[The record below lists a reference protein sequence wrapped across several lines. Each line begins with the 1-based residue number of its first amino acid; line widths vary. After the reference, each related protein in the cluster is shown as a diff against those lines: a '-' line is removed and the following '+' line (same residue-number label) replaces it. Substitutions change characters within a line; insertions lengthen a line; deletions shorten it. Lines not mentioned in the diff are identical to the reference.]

1 MARLG
6 QIIKKLNIGIN
17 TAAEFL
23 NKKGESIEQ
32 NPHIQLT
39 EDQEN
44 LLLKEFSSDKTL
56 KEKSDKLIQK
66 RLERETSV
74 ILDIDEDKS
83 KTEPSPKKKVI
94 KETKVEKNKTKK
106 QESPVEVSDSSESDT
121 PIVEE
126 TQIEPIEQED
136 SSQDSTVEEKKIK
149 KASEKKTN
157 KSVEKE
163 ETVEETP
170 VKAEETHES
179 APQKVE
185 EQPVATVEGIVE
197 VEKPKAE
204 NMASQDEEGLANQT
218 PKTTPTDILQT
229 ELSDDNREETNDILP
244 SDIVLPV
251 NDEDT
256 VEQNKEPEIFKFSE
270 KKLEAPKVLGTIDLS
285 LVGKDSRPHPKTK
298 AERKKEIKEAI
309 KKKKEDEK
317 RIKTESQKEVTS
329 SQQTKTKTEQPKE
342 DEKGKENFIRTKVP
356 TLQGPKVVD
365 KVNLDSDKH
374 SNKEHDKD
382 KNRAD
387 KNNNNKKDKKK
398 RDRIKIERVDIS
410 EDKNRSGKAFKK
422 ERRSNRPIVDVEDVN
437 QNIKETL
444 AIAREGRKFNKK
456 SADYRKEKRENIR
469 QEIERQAELEMA
481 QSKVLTLSEFVT
493 TNELA
498 SMMQVPVND
507 VIKVYMNLGMFVGIN
522 QRIDAESIKI
532 VADEFG
538 FETNFVSAEA
548 AKTIQD
554 EDIDAPED
562 LVSRPPIITVMGH
575 VDHGKTS
582 LLDYIR
588 KTNVIAGEAGGITQ
602 HIGAYNV
609 KLEDGRQ
616 ITFIDTPG
624 HEAFTA
630 MRARGAK
637 VTDIAIIIVA
647 ADDDVMP
654 QTIEAIN
661 HAASANVPIVFAIN
675 KIDKDGADPEKIK
688 ATLANMNYMV
698 ESWGG
703 KYQSQDISAKK
714 GIGVNELLEK
724 VLLESE
730 LLELRANPK
739 RKAVGSVIDVRK
751 DKGRGNEI
759 TLLVQNGTLRQGD
772 IVLAGYSYGK
782 IRAMFNER
790 SQPIKEAKPSEPVLV
805 LGMKGE
811 LQAGDNFNVMETEQA
826 AREIIAQRDQLK
838 REQKLRTSR
847 HLTLDEIGRRIALG
861 NFQEFNIIVKGDVD
875 GSIEALSDSLIKLST
890 NEIQV
895 NVIHK
900 GIGQITEGD
909 VNLAISSNAII
920 VGFQVRPTTSAKQ
933 LADTE
938 KVDIRI
944 YSIIYQAIEEI
955 KSAMEG
961 MLLPEKSEKVVATL
975 EVRNTFHIS
984 KVGTIAGCMVK
995 EGTIKRNNKI
1005 RVIHDGIVIHTGDIA
1020 SLKHEK
1026 DDVREIKQGYEC
1038 GVNLSDFN
1046 NISVGDIIEAFEEIE
1061 IKKTLD

>member
-6 QIIKKLNIGIN
+6 QIIKKLNIGIS

-23 NKKGESIEQ
+23 NKKGEPIEQ

-39 EDQEN
+39 ENQEN

-74 ILDIDEDKS
+74 TLDIEDKS
-83 KTEPSPKKKVI
+83 KTESATKEKVVG
-94 KETKVEKNKTKK
+94 EPKVEKKRVKK
-106 QESPVEVSDSSESDT
+106 QEEPIAVLDTTESDS
-121 PIVEE
+121 PIIEDR
-126 TQIEPIEQED
+126 QIEPSRQGD
-136 SSQDSTVEEKKIK
+136 SSQASTVEESKTK
-149 KASEKKTN
+149 KASEKKTK

-163 ETVEETP
+163 EFVENTPVEIEETE
-170 VKAEETHES
+170 VS

-185 EQPVATVEGIVE
+185 EQSVIIVE
-197 VEKPKAE
+197 ETIEVEQPKVE
-204 NMASQDEEGLANQT
+204 DIPSQNKEDLANQT
-218 PKTTPTDILQT
+218 LQT
-229 ELSDDNREETNDILP
+229 STIEIQQTEPSDENRADLSDVLH
-244 SDIVLPV
+244 SDTVLPI
-251 NDEDT
+251 NGEDT
-256 VEQNKEPEIFKFSE
+256 VGQNKEPEIFKFSE

-317 RIKTESQKEVTS
+317 RIKSESQKAATAS
-329 SQQTKTKTEQPKE
+329 SQTKSKTEQFKE
-342 DEKGKENFIRTKVP
+342 EDKSKENFIRTQVP

-365 KVNLDSDKH
+365 KVNLVPEKQFG
-374 SNKEHDKD
+374 KEHDKD
-382 KNRAD
+382 KNRGD
-387 KNNNNKKDKKK
+387 KNTNTKKDKKK

-410 EDKNRSGKAFKK
+410 EDKNKTGKAFKK
-422 ERRSNRPIVDVEDVN
+422 ERRPNRHIVDVDDVN
-437 QNIKETL
+437 QSIKETL

-688 ATLANMNYMV
+688 GTLANMNYMV
-698 ESWGG
+698 EAWGG

-730 LLELRANPK
+730 MLELRANPK

-790 SQPIKEAKPSEPVLV
+790 NQPIKEAKPSEPVLV

-890 NEIQV
+890 DEIQV

-961 MLLPEKSEKVVATL
+961 MLVPEKSEKVVATL

-984 KVGTIAGCMVK
+984 KVGTIAGCIVK
-995 EGTIKRNNKI
+995 EGTIKRNSKI

-1038 GVNLSDFN
+1038 GVNVSNFN
-1046 NISVGDIIEAFEEIE
+1046 NIVVGDIIEAFEEIE

>member
-6 QIIKKLNIGIN
+6 QIIKTLNIGIG
-17 TAAEFL
+17 TAVDFL
-23 NKKGESIEQ
+23 NKKGENISPI
-32 NPHIQLT
+32 PHQQLT
-39 EDQEN
+39 ETQEN

-56 KEKSDKLIQK
+56 KEKSDQLIQK
-66 RLERETSV
+66 RQERENLVSVEVESIEKTSV
-74 ILDIDEDKS
+74 TQNKTTVEEVDKIE
-83 KTEPSPKKKVI
+83 KQ
-94 KETKVEKNKTKK
+94 KVEKKKTVTKSEEEEDLTRKDKNVIKHAQTDENINTEQRKK
-106 QESPVEVSDSSESDT
+106 SKKKTEKDELPADEDNIGSKDKDNIEIKESVVKGTHESEQELQSEKYSDVLVQQTDSSMIDKSLSDREISVVDADIDYQ
-121 PIVEE
+121 PQGEEHE
-126 TQIEPIEQED
+126 TQIFKYSEQ
-136 SSQDSTVEEKKIK
+136 
-149 KASEKKTN
+149 
-157 KSVEKE
+157 
-163 ETVEETP
+163 
-170 VKAEETHES
+170 
-179 APQKVE
+179 
-185 EQPVATVEGIVE
+185 
-197 VEKPKAE
+197 
-204 NMASQDEEGLANQT
+204 
-218 PKTTPTDILQT
+218 
-229 ELSDDNREETNDILP
+229 
-244 SDIVLPV
+244 
-251 NDEDT
+251 
-256 VEQNKEPEIFKFSE
+256 
-270 KKLEAPKVLGTIDLS
+270 KLEAPKVLGTINLDKI
-285 LVGKDSRPHPKTK
+285 GKDSRPQPKTRE
-298 AERKKEIKEAI
+298 ERKKEYKEMVLR
-309 KKKKEDEK
+309 KREEGK
-317 RIKTESQKEVTS
+317 RIKAERQKAAEKSTVKAEPQKNEQMRITERR
-329 SQQTKTKTEQPKE
+329 KE
-342 DEKGKENFIRTKVP
+342 DFIKTNVP
-356 TLQGPKVVD
+356 ILQGPKIVD
-365 KVNLDSDKH
+365 KVNIEPEKPIGKSYADRDKTRADSKGDKK
-374 SNKEHDKD
+374 SKEH
-382 KNRAD
+382 R
-387 KNNNNKKDKKK
+387 K
-398 RDRIKIERVDIS
+398 RDRIKIERIDIT
-410 EDKNRSGKAFKK
+410 EDRGSSKSVKSFKK
-422 ERRSNRPIVDVEDVN
+422 DRRNNRNPIDIEDVN
-437 QNIKETL
+437 QNIRETL

-456 SADYRKEKRENIR
+456 AVDYRKEKRENIR
-469 QEIERQAELEMA
+469 QEIERQVKLEMA
-481 QSKVLTLSEFVT
+481 QSKILTLTEFVT
-493 TNELA
+493 VNELA

-522 QRIDAESIKI
+522 QRVDAESIKI

-548 AKTIQD
+548 AKNIEED
-554 EDIDAPED
+554 EADDPQD

-588 KTNVIAGEAGGITQ
+588 QTNVIAGEAGGITQ

-714 GIGVNELLEK
+714 GIGIKELLEK

-730 LLELRANPK
+730 ILDLKANPK
-739 RKAVGSVIDVRK
+739 RKAIGSVIDVRK

-772 IVLAGYSYGK
+772 IVLAGYAYGK

-790 SQPIKEAKPSEPVLV
+790 NQPIKEAKPSEPVLV
-805 LGMKGE
+805 LGIKGE

-838 REQKLRTSR
+838 REQKLRTSH
-847 HLTLDEIGRRIALG
+847 HLTLDEIGRRIAQG

-890 NEIQV
+890 SEIQV

-920 VGFQVRPTTSAKQ
+920 VGFQVRPTSSARQ
-933 LADTE
+933 LADNE
-938 KVDIRI
+938 NVDIRI
-944 YSIIYQAIEEI
+944 YSIIYQAIDEI
-955 KSAMEG
+955 KAAMEG
-961 MLLPEKSEKVVATL
+961 MLIPEKSEKVVATL

-984 KVGTIAGCMVK
+984 KVGTIAGCFVK
-995 EGTIKRNNKI
+995 DGTIKRNNKV
-1005 RVIHDGIVIHTGDIA
+1005 RVIHDGIVVHTGEIA

-1038 GVNLSDFN
+1038 GINIANFN
-1046 NISVGDIIEAFEEIE
+1046 TIDVGDIIEAFEEIE
-1061 IKKTLD
+1061 IKKTLE

>member
-6 QIIKKLNIGIN
+6 QIIKTLNIGIG
-17 TAAEFL
+17 TAVDFL
-23 NKKGESIEQ
+23 NKKGENISPI
-32 NPHIQLT
+32 PHQQLT
-39 EDQEN
+39 ETQEN

-66 RLERETSV
+66 RQERENLVTVEVESIEKTSV
-74 ILDIDEDKS
+74 TQNKTTVEEVDKIE
-83 KTEPSPKKKVI
+83 KQ
-94 KETKVEKNKTKK
+94 KVEKKKTVTKSEEEEDLTRKDKNVIKHAQTDENINTEQRKK
-106 QESPVEVSDSSESDT
+106 SKKKTEKDELPADEDNIGSKDKDNIEIKESVVKGTNESEQELQSEKHSDVLVQQTDSSMIDKSLSDREISVVDADIDYQ
-121 PIVEE
+121 PQGEEHE
-126 TQIEPIEQED
+126 TQIFKYSEQ
-136 SSQDSTVEEKKIK
+136 
-149 KASEKKTN
+149 
-157 KSVEKE
+157 
-163 ETVEETP
+163 
-170 VKAEETHES
+170 
-179 APQKVE
+179 
-185 EQPVATVEGIVE
+185 
-197 VEKPKAE
+197 
-204 NMASQDEEGLANQT
+204 
-218 PKTTPTDILQT
+218 
-229 ELSDDNREETNDILP
+229 
-244 SDIVLPV
+244 
-251 NDEDT
+251 
-256 VEQNKEPEIFKFSE
+256 
-270 KKLEAPKVLGTIDLS
+270 KLEAPKVLGTINLDKI
-285 LVGKDSRPHPKTK
+285 GKDSRPQPKTRE
-298 AERKKEIKEAI
+298 ERKKEYKEMVLR
-309 KKKKEDEK
+309 KREEGK
-317 RIKTESQKEVTS
+317 RIKAERQKAAEKSTVKAEPQKNEQMRVTERR
-329 SQQTKTKTEQPKE
+329 KE
-342 DEKGKENFIRTKVP
+342 DFIKTNVP
-356 TLQGPKVVD
+356 ILQGPKIVD
-365 KVNLDSDKH
+365 KVNIEPEKPIGKSYADRDKTRGDSKGDKK
-374 SNKEHDKD
+374 SKEH
-382 KNRAD
+382 R
-387 KNNNNKKDKKK
+387 K
-398 RDRIKIERVDIS
+398 RDRIKIERIDIT
-410 EDKNRSGKAFKK
+410 EDRGSSKSVKSFKK
-422 ERRSNRPIVDVEDVN
+422 DRRNNRNPIDIEDVN
-437 QNIKETL
+437 QNIRETL

-456 SADYRKEKRENIR
+456 AVDYRKEKRENIR
-469 QEIERQAELEMA
+469 QEIERQVKLEMA
-481 QSKVLTLSEFVT
+481 QSKILTLTEFVT
-493 TNELA
+493 VNELA

-522 QRIDAESIKI
+522 QRVDAESIKI

-548 AKTIQD
+548 AKNIEED
-554 EDIDAPED
+554 EADDPQD

-588 KTNVIAGEAGGITQ
+588 QTNVIAGEAGGITQ

-661 HAASANVPIVFAIN
+661 HASSANVPIVFAIN

-714 GIGVNELLEK
+714 GIGIKELLEK

-730 LLELRANPK
+730 ILDLKANPK
-739 RKAVGSVIDVRK
+739 RKAIGSVIDVRK

-772 IVLAGYSYGK
+772 IVLAGYAYGK

-790 SQPIKEAKPSEPVLV
+790 NQPIKEAKPSEPVLV
-805 LGMKGE
+805 LGIKGE

-838 REQKLRTSR
+838 REQKLRTSH
-847 HLTLDEIGRRIALG
+847 HLTLDEIGRRIAQG

-890 NEIQV
+890 SEIQV

-920 VGFQVRPTTSAKQ
+920 VGFQVRPTSSARQ
-933 LADTE
+933 LADNE
-938 KVDIRI
+938 NVDIRI
-944 YSIIYQAIEEI
+944 YSIIYQAIDEI
-955 KSAMEG
+955 KAAMEG
-961 MLLPEKSEKVVATL
+961 MLIPEKSEKVVATL

-984 KVGTIAGCMVK
+984 KVGTIAGCFVK
-995 EGTIKRNNKI
+995 DGTIKRNNKV
-1005 RVIHDGIVIHTGDIA
+1005 RVIHDGIVVHTGEIA

-1038 GVNLSDFN
+1038 GINIANFN
-1046 NISVGDIIEAFEEIE
+1046 TIDVGDIIEAFEEIE
-1061 IKKTLD
+1061 IKKTLE

>member
-6 QIIKKLNIGIN
+6 QIIKTLNIGIG
-17 TAAEFL
+17 TAVDFL
-23 NKKGESIEQ
+23 NKKGENISPI
-32 NPHIQLT
+32 PHQQLT
-39 EDQEN
+39 ETQEN

-66 RLERETSV
+66 RQERENLVTVEVESIEKTSV
-74 ILDIDEDKS
+74 TQNKTTVEEVDKIE
-83 KTEPSPKKKVI
+83 KQ
-94 KETKVEKNKTKK
+94 KVEKKKTVTKSEEEEDLTRKDKNVIKHAQTDENINTEQRKK
-106 QESPVEVSDSSESDT
+106 SKKKTEKDELPADEDNIGSKDKDNIEIKESVKEPVVKGTHESEQELQSEKYSDVLVQQTDSSMIDKSLSDREISVVDADIDYQ
-121 PIVEE
+121 PQGEEHE
-126 TQIEPIEQED
+126 TQIFKYSEQ
-136 SSQDSTVEEKKIK
+136 
-149 KASEKKTN
+149 
-157 KSVEKE
+157 
-163 ETVEETP
+163 
-170 VKAEETHES
+170 
-179 APQKVE
+179 
-185 EQPVATVEGIVE
+185 
-197 VEKPKAE
+197 
-204 NMASQDEEGLANQT
+204 
-218 PKTTPTDILQT
+218 
-229 ELSDDNREETNDILP
+229 
-244 SDIVLPV
+244 
-251 NDEDT
+251 
-256 VEQNKEPEIFKFSE
+256 
-270 KKLEAPKVLGTIDLS
+270 KLEAPKVLGTINLDKI
-285 LVGKDSRPHPKTK
+285 GKDSRPQPKTRE
-298 AERKKEIKEAI
+298 ERKKEYKEMVLR
-309 KKKKEDEK
+309 KREEEK
-317 RIKTESQKEVTS
+317 RIKAERQKATEKSTVKAEPQKNEQMRVT
-329 SQQTKTKTEQPKE
+329 ERRKE
-342 DEKGKENFIRTKVP
+342 DFIKTNVP
-356 TLQGPKVVD
+356 ILQGPKIVD
-365 KVNLDSDKH
+365 KVNIEPEKPIGKSYADRDKTRADSKGDKK
-374 SNKEHDKD
+374 SKEH
-382 KNRAD
+382 R
-387 KNNNNKKDKKK
+387 K
-398 RDRIKIERVDIS
+398 RDRIKIERIDIT
-410 EDKNRSGKAFKK
+410 EDRGSSKSVKSFKK
-422 ERRSNRPIVDVEDVN
+422 DRRNNRNPIDIEDVN
-437 QNIKETL
+437 QNIRETL

-456 SADYRKEKRENIR
+456 AVDYRKEKRENIR
-469 QEIERQAELEMA
+469 QEIERQVKLEMA
-481 QSKVLTLSEFVT
+481 QSKILTLTEFVT
-493 TNELA
+493 VNELA

-522 QRIDAESIKI
+522 QRVDAESIKI

-548 AKTIQD
+548 AKNIEED
-554 EDIDAPED
+554 EADDPQD

-588 KTNVIAGEAGGITQ
+588 QTNVIAGEAGGITQ

-661 HAASANVPIVFAIN
+661 HASSANVPIVFAIN

-714 GIGVNELLEK
+714 GIGIKELLEK

-730 LLELRANPK
+730 ILDLKANPK
-739 RKAVGSVIDVRK
+739 RKAIGSVIDVRK

-772 IVLAGYSYGK
+772 IVLAGYAYGK

-790 SQPIKEAKPSEPVLV
+790 NQPIKEAKPSEPVLV
-805 LGMKGE
+805 LGIKGE

-838 REQKLRTSR
+838 REQKLRTSH
-847 HLTLDEIGRRIALG
+847 HLTLDEIGRRIAQG

-890 NEIQV
+890 SEIQV

-920 VGFQVRPTTSAKQ
+920 VGFQVRPTSSARQ
-933 LADTE
+933 LADNE
-938 KVDIRI
+938 NVDIRI
-944 YSIIYQAIEEI
+944 TIIFAQ
-955 KSAMEG
+955 
-961 MLLPEKSEKVVATL
+961 
-975 EVRNTFHIS
+975 
-984 KVGTIAGCMVK
+984 
-995 EGTIKRNNKI
+995 
-1005 RVIHDGIVIHTGDIA
+1005 
-1020 SLKHEK
+1020 SLNITHLT
-1026 DDVREIKQGYEC
+1026 Q
-1038 GVNLSDFN
+1038 SD
-1046 NISVGDIIEAFEEIE
+1046 
-1061 IKKTLD
+1061 

>member
-6 QIIKKLNIGIN
+6 QIIKTLNIGIG
-17 TAAEFL
+17 TAVDFL
-23 NKKGESIEQ
+23 NKKGENISPI
-32 NPHIQLT
+32 PHQQLT
-39 EDQEN
+39 ETQEN

-66 RLERETSV
+66 RQERENLVTVEVESIEKTSV
-74 ILDIDEDKS
+74 TQNKTTVEEVDKIE
-83 KTEPSPKKKVI
+83 KQ
-94 KETKVEKNKTKK
+94 KVEKKKTVTKSEEEEDLTRKDKNVIKHAQTDENINTEQRKK
-106 QESPVEVSDSSESDT
+106 SKKKTEKDELPADEDNIGSKDKDNIEIKESVVKGTNESEQELQSEKHSDVLVQQTDSSMIDKSLSDREISVVDADIDYQ
-121 PIVEE
+121 PQGEEHE
-126 TQIEPIEQED
+126 TQIFKYSEQ
-136 SSQDSTVEEKKIK
+136 
-149 KASEKKTN
+149 
-157 KSVEKE
+157 
-163 ETVEETP
+163 
-170 VKAEETHES
+170 
-179 APQKVE
+179 
-185 EQPVATVEGIVE
+185 
-197 VEKPKAE
+197 
-204 NMASQDEEGLANQT
+204 
-218 PKTTPTDILQT
+218 
-229 ELSDDNREETNDILP
+229 
-244 SDIVLPV
+244 
-251 NDEDT
+251 
-256 VEQNKEPEIFKFSE
+256 
-270 KKLEAPKVLGTIDLS
+270 KLEAPKVLGTINLDKI
-285 LVGKDSRPHPKTK
+285 GKDSRPQPKTRE
-298 AERKKEIKEAI
+298 ERKKEYKEMVLR
-309 KKKKEDEK
+309 KREEGK
-317 RIKTESQKEVTS
+317 RIKAERQKAAEKSTVKAEPQKNEQMRITERR
-329 SQQTKTKTEQPKE
+329 KE
-342 DEKGKENFIRTKVP
+342 DFIKTNVP
-356 TLQGPKVVD
+356 ILQGPKIVD
-365 KVNLDSDKH
+365 KVNIEPEKPIGKSYADRDKTRADSKGDKK
-374 SNKEHDKD
+374 SKEH
-382 KNRAD
+382 R
-387 KNNNNKKDKKK
+387 K
-398 RDRIKIERVDIS
+398 RDRIKIERIDIT
-410 EDKNRSGKAFKK
+410 EDRGSSKSVKSFKK
-422 ERRSNRPIVDVEDVN
+422 DRRNNRNPIDIEDVN
-437 QNIKETL
+437 QNIRETL

-456 SADYRKEKRENIR
+456 AVDYRKEKRENIR
-469 QEIERQAELEMA
+469 QEIERQVKLEMA
-481 QSKVLTLSEFVT
+481 QSKILTLTEFVT
-493 TNELA
+493 VNELA

-522 QRIDAESIKI
+522 QRVDAESIKI

-548 AKTIQD
+548 AKNIEED
-554 EDIDAPED
+554 EADDPQD

-588 KTNVIAGEAGGITQ
+588 QTNVIAGEAGGITQ

-714 GIGVNELLEK
+714 GIGIKELLEK

-730 LLELRANPK
+730 ILDLKANPK
-739 RKAVGSVIDVRK
+739 RKAIGSVIDVRK

-772 IVLAGYSYGK
+772 IVLAGYAYGK

-790 SQPIKEAKPSEPVLV
+790 NQPIKEAKPSEPVLV
-805 LGMKGE
+805 LGIKGE

-838 REQKLRTSR
+838 REQKLRTSH
-847 HLTLDEIGRRIALG
+847 HLTLDEIGRRIAQG

-890 NEIQV
+890 SEIQV

-920 VGFQVRPTTSAKQ
+920 VGFQVRPTSSARQ
-933 LADTE
+933 LADNE
-938 KVDIRI
+938 NVDIRI
-944 YSIIYQAIEEI
+944 YSIIYQAIDEI
-955 KSAMEG
+955 KAAMEG
-961 MLLPEKSEKVVATL
+961 MLIPEKSEKVVATL

-984 KVGTIAGCMVK
+984 KVGTIAGCFVK
-995 EGTIKRNNKI
+995 DGTIKRNNKV
-1005 RVIHDGIVIHTGDIA
+1005 RVIHDGIVVHTGEIA

-1038 GVNLSDFN
+1038 GINIANFN
-1046 NISVGDIIEAFEEIE
+1046 TIDVGDIIEAFEEIE
-1061 IKKTLD
+1061 IKKTLE

>member
-6 QIIKKLNIGIN
+6 QIIKTLNIGIG
-17 TAAEFL
+17 TAVDFL
-23 NKKGESIEQ
+23 NKKGENISPI
-32 NPHIQLT
+32 PHQQLT
-39 EDQEN
+39 ETQEN

-66 RLERETSV
+66 RQERENLVTVEVESIEKTSV
-74 ILDIDEDKS
+74 TQNKTTVEEVDKIE
-83 KTEPSPKKKVI
+83 KQ
-94 KETKVEKNKTKK
+94 KVEKKKIVTKSEEEEDLTRKDKNVIKHAQTDENINTEQRKKSKKKTEKDELPADEDNIGSK
-106 QESPVEVSDSSESDT
+106 DKDNIEIKESVKEPVVKGTNESEQELQSEKYSDVLVQQTDSLMIDKSLSDREISVVDADIDYQ
-121 PIVEE
+121 PQGEEHE
-126 TQIEPIEQED
+126 TQIFKYSEQ
-136 SSQDSTVEEKKIK
+136 
-149 KASEKKTN
+149 
-157 KSVEKE
+157 
-163 ETVEETP
+163 
-170 VKAEETHES
+170 
-179 APQKVE
+179 
-185 EQPVATVEGIVE
+185 
-197 VEKPKAE
+197 
-204 NMASQDEEGLANQT
+204 
-218 PKTTPTDILQT
+218 
-229 ELSDDNREETNDILP
+229 
-244 SDIVLPV
+244 
-251 NDEDT
+251 
-256 VEQNKEPEIFKFSE
+256 
-270 KKLEAPKVLGTIDLS
+270 KLEAPKVLGTINLDKI
-285 LVGKDSRPHPKTK
+285 GKDSRPQPKTRE
-298 AERKKEIKEAI
+298 ERKKEYKEMVLR
-309 KKKKEDEK
+309 KREEEK
-317 RIKTESQKEVTS
+317 RIKAERQKAAEKSTVKAEPQKNEQMRVTERR
-329 SQQTKTKTEQPKE
+329 KE
-342 DEKGKENFIRTKVP
+342 DFIKTNVP
-356 TLQGPKVVD
+356 ILQGPKIVD
-365 KVNLDSDKH
+365 KVNIEPEKPIGKSYADRDKTRADSKGDKK
-374 SNKEHDKD
+374 SKEH
-382 KNRAD
+382 R
-387 KNNNNKKDKKK
+387 K
-398 RDRIKIERVDIS
+398 RDRIKIERIDIT
-410 EDKNRSGKAFKK
+410 EDRGSSKSVKSFKK
-422 ERRSNRPIVDVEDVN
+422 DRRNNRNPIDIEDVN
-437 QNIKETL
+437 QNIRETL

-456 SADYRKEKRENIR
+456 AVDYRKEKRENIR
-469 QEIERQAELEMA
+469 QEIERQVKLEMA
-481 QSKVLTLSEFVT
+481 QSKILTLTEFVT
-493 TNELA
+493 VNELA

-522 QRIDAESIKI
+522 QRVDAESIKI

-548 AKTIQD
+548 AKNIEED
-554 EDIDAPED
+554 EADDPQD

-588 KTNVIAGEAGGITQ
+588 QTNVIAGEAGGITQ

-714 GIGVNELLEK
+714 GIGIKELLEK

-730 LLELRANPK
+730 ILDLKANPK
-739 RKAVGSVIDVRK
+739 RKAIGSVIDVRK

-772 IVLAGYSYGK
+772 IVLAGYAYGK

-790 SQPIKEAKPSEPVLV
+790 NQPIKEAKPSEPVLV
-805 LGMKGE
+805 LGIKGE

-838 REQKLRTSR
+838 REQKLRTSH
-847 HLTLDEIGRRIALG
+847 HLTLDEIGRRIAQG

-890 NEIQV
+890 SEIQV

-920 VGFQVRPTTSAKQ
+920 VGFQVRPTSSARQ
-933 LADTE
+933 LADNE
-938 KVDIRI
+938 NVDIRI
-944 YSIIYQAIEEI
+944 YSIIYQAIDEI
-955 KSAMEG
+955 KAAMEG
-961 MLLPEKSEKVVATL
+961 MLIPEKSEKVVATL

-984 KVGTIAGCMVK
+984 KVGTIAGCFVK
-995 EGTIKRNNKI
+995 DGTIKRNNKV
-1005 RVIHDGIVIHTGDIA
+1005 RVIHDGIVVHTGEIA

-1038 GVNLSDFN
+1038 GINIANFN
-1046 NISVGDIIEAFEEIE
+1046 TIDVGDIIEAFEEIE
-1061 IKKTLD
+1061 IKKTLE

>member
-6 QIIKKLNIGIN
+6 QIIKTLNIGIG
-17 TAAEFL
+17 TAVDFL
-23 NKKGESIEQ
+23 NKKGENISPI
-32 NPHIQLT
+32 PHQQLT
-39 EDQEN
+39 ETQEN

-66 RLERETSV
+66 RQERENLVTVEVESIEKTSV
-74 ILDIDEDKS
+74 TQNKTTVEEVDKIE
-83 KTEPSPKKKVI
+83 KQ
-94 KETKVEKNKTKK
+94 KVEKKKTVTKSEEEEDLTRKDKNVIKYAPTDENINTEQRKK
-106 QESPVEVSDSSESDT
+106 SKKKTEKDELPADEDNIGSKDKDNIEIKESVVKGTNESEQELQSEKYSDVLVQQTDSSMIDKSLSDREISVVDADIDYQ
-121 PIVEE
+121 PQGEEHE
-126 TQIEPIEQED
+126 TQIFKYSEQ
-136 SSQDSTVEEKKIK
+136 
-149 KASEKKTN
+149 
-157 KSVEKE
+157 
-163 ETVEETP
+163 
-170 VKAEETHES
+170 
-179 APQKVE
+179 
-185 EQPVATVEGIVE
+185 
-197 VEKPKAE
+197 
-204 NMASQDEEGLANQT
+204 
-218 PKTTPTDILQT
+218 
-229 ELSDDNREETNDILP
+229 
-244 SDIVLPV
+244 
-251 NDEDT
+251 
-256 VEQNKEPEIFKFSE
+256 
-270 KKLEAPKVLGTIDLS
+270 KLEAPKVLGTINLDKI
-285 LVGKDSRPHPKTK
+285 GKDSRPQPKTRE
-298 AERKKEIKEAI
+298 ERKKEYKEMVLR
-309 KKKKEDEK
+309 KREEEK
-317 RIKTESQKEVTS
+317 RIKAERQKAAEKSTVKAEPQKNEQMRVTERR
-329 SQQTKTKTEQPKE
+329 KE
-342 DEKGKENFIRTKVP
+342 DFIKTNVP
-356 TLQGPKVVD
+356 ILQGPKIVD
-365 KVNLDSDKH
+365 KVNIEPEKPIGKSYADRDKTRADSKGDKK
-374 SNKEHDKD
+374 SKEH
-382 KNRAD
+382 R
-387 KNNNNKKDKKK
+387 K
-398 RDRIKIERVDIS
+398 RDRIKIERIDIT
-410 EDKNRSGKAFKK
+410 EDRGSSKSVKSFKK
-422 ERRSNRPIVDVEDVN
+422 DRRNNRNPIDIEDVN
-437 QNIKETL
+437 QNIRETL

-456 SADYRKEKRENIR
+456 AVDYRKEKRENIR
-469 QEIERQAELEMA
+469 QEIERQVKLEMA
-481 QSKVLTLSEFVT
+481 QSKILTLTEFVT
-493 TNELA
+493 VNELA

-522 QRIDAESIKI
+522 QRVDAESIKI

-548 AKTIQD
+548 AKNIEED
-554 EDIDAPED
+554 EADDPQD

-588 KTNVIAGEAGGITQ
+588 QTNVIAGEAGGITQ

-714 GIGVNELLEK
+714 GIGIKELLEK

-730 LLELRANPK
+730 ILDLKANPK
-739 RKAVGSVIDVRK
+739 RKAIGSVIDVRK

-772 IVLAGYSYGK
+772 IVLAGYAYGK

-790 SQPIKEAKPSEPVLV
+790 NQPIKEAKPSEPVLV
-805 LGMKGE
+805 LGIKGE

-838 REQKLRTSR
+838 REQKLRTSH
-847 HLTLDEIGRRIALG
+847 HLTLDEIGRRIAQG

-890 NEIQV
+890 SEIQV

-920 VGFQVRPTTSAKQ
+920 VGFQVRPTSSARQ
-933 LADTE
+933 LADNE
-938 KVDIRI
+938 NVDIRI
-944 YSIIYQAIEEI
+944 YSIIYQAIDEI
-955 KSAMEG
+955 KAAMEG
-961 MLLPEKSEKVVATL
+961 MLIPEKSEKVVATL

-984 KVGTIAGCMVK
+984 KVGTIAGCFVK
-995 EGTIKRNNKI
+995 DGTIKRNNKV
-1005 RVIHDGIVIHTGDIA
+1005 RVIHDGIVVHTGEIA

-1038 GVNLSDFN
+1038 GINIANFN
-1046 NISVGDIIEAFEEIE
+1046 TIDVGDIIEAFEEIE
-1061 IKKTLD
+1061 IKKTLE

>member
-6 QIIKKLNIGIN
+6 QIIQKLNIGIS
-17 TAAEFL
+17 TATEFL
-23 NKKGESIEQ
+23 NKKGEAVEQ
-32 NPHIQLT
+32 NPHVQLT
-39 EDQEN
+39 ENQEN
-44 LLLKEFSSDKTL
+44 LLFKEFSSDKTL

-66 RLERETSV
+66 RLERETLATLSV
-74 ILDIDEDKS
+74 EEEPTAQETKEPVEKEAKTEKKKS
-83 KTEPSPKKKVI
+83 KKAEEADELPTATDTVVSSKDLTPEEHTEQSQTVEEEKPVKKTAK
-94 KETKVEKNKTKK
+94 KSTKAQKTQEDTEADDKTKK
-106 QESPVEVSDSSESDT
+106 VETDNTVSEKEDSVSEADNTDTPRKSSKKKTKSSEATVSAAEAHTVISDK
-121 PIVEE
+121 P
-126 TQIEPIEQED
+126 QQEVD
-136 SSQDSTVEEKKIK
+136 MKQVADKQDM
-149 KASEKKTN
+149 
-157 KSVEKE
+157 SVENI
-163 ETVEETP
+163 V
-170 VKAEETHES
+170 V
-179 APQKVE
+179 QE
-185 EQPVATVEGIVE
+185 EQQYV
-197 VEKPKAE
+197 
-204 NMASQDEEGLANQT
+204 D
-218 PKTTPTDILQT
+218 
-229 ELSDDNREETNDILP
+229 
-244 SDIVLPV
+244 
-251 NDEDT
+251 
-256 VEQNKEPEIFKFSE
+256 VEQEPEIFKFTE
-270 KKLEAPKVLGTIDLS
+270 QKLEVPKVLGTIDLS
-285 LVGKDSRPHPKTK
+285 LVGKDSRPLPKTK
-298 AERKKEIKEAI
+298 AERKKEFKELM
-309 KKKKEDEK
+309 KRKKEEEQ
-317 RIKTESQKEVTS
+317 RIKTDRMKSAATTQESASKIEN
-329 SQQTKTKTEQPKE
+329 TEESEKRKE
-342 DEKGKENFIRTKVP
+342 DFIRTKVP
-356 TLQGPKVVD
+356 TLQGPKIID
-365 KVNLDSDKH
+365 KVNLEPERPVGKEHSDRDRDKGKSDK
-374 SNKEHDKD
+374 
-382 KNRAD
+382 
-387 KNNNNKKDKKK
+387 NKKDRKK
-398 RDRIKIERVDIS
+398 RDRIKIERIDIAD
-410 EDKNRSGKAFKK
+410 DKGKPSKPFKK
-422 ERRSNRPIVDVEDVN
+422 EKRSRPIIDAEDVN
-437 QNIKETL
+437 QSIKETL

-456 SADYRKEKRENIR
+456 AVDHRKEKRENIR
-469 QEIERQAELEMA
+469 QEIERQVELEMA

-498 SMMQVPVND
+498 SMMKVPVND
-507 VIKVYMNLGMFVGIN
+507 VIKVYLNLGMFVGIN

-538 FETNFVSAEA
+538 FETKFVSAEA
-548 AKTIQD
+548 AKTIDD
-554 EDIDAPED
+554 EDIVDNPDD

-588 KTNVIAGEAGGITQ
+588 KTTVIAGEAGGITQ

-609 KLEDGRQ
+609 KLENGRQ

-630 MRARGAK
+630 MRARGTK
-637 VTDIAIIIVA
+637 ITDIAIIVVA

-661 HAASANVPIVFAIN
+661 HASSANVPIVFAIN

-698 ESWGG
+698 EDWGG

-714 GIGVNELLEK
+714 GIGINELLDK
-724 VLLESE
+724 VLLESDI
-730 LLELRANPK
+730 LELRANPK
-739 RKAVGSVIDVRK
+739 RKAVGSVVDVRK

-790 SQPIKEAKPSEPVLV
+790 NQPIKEAKPSEPVLV
-805 LGMKGE
+805 LGIKGE

-838 REQKLRTSR
+838 REQKLRTSH

-890 NEIQV
+890 EEIQV

-920 VGFQVRPTTSAKQ
+920 VGFQVRPTSSAKQ
-933 LADTE
+933 LADNE
-938 KVDIRI
+938 NVDIRI
-944 YSIIYQAIEEI
+944 YSIIYQAIDEI

-961 MLLPEKSEKVVATL
+961 MLIPEKSEKVVATL

-984 KVGTIAGCMVK
+984 KVGTIAGCIVK

-1005 RVIHDGIVIHTGDIA
+1005 RVIHDGIVVHTGEIA

-1038 GVNLSDFN
+1038 GVNIANFN
-1046 NISVGDIIEAFEEIE
+1046 TIVVGDIIEAFEEIE

>member
-6 QIIKKLNIGIN
+6 QIIKTLNIGIG
-17 TAAEFL
+17 TAVDFL
-23 NKKGESIEQ
+23 NKKGENISPI
-32 NPHIQLT
+32 PHQQLT
-39 EDQEN
+39 ETQEN

-66 RLERETSV
+66 RQERENLVTVEVESIEKTSV
-74 ILDIDEDKS
+74 TQNKTTVEEVDKIE
-83 KTEPSPKKKVI
+83 KQ
-94 KETKVEKNKTKK
+94 KVEKKKTVTKSEEEEDLTRKDKNVIKHAQTDENINTEQRKK
-106 QESPVEVSDSSESDT
+106 SKKKTEKDELPADEDNIGSKDKDNIEIKESVKEPVVKGTNESEQELQSEKYSDVLVQQTDSLMIDKSLSDREISVVDADIDYQ
-121 PIVEE
+121 PQGEEHE
-126 TQIEPIEQED
+126 TQIFKYSEQ
-136 SSQDSTVEEKKIK
+136 
-149 KASEKKTN
+149 
-157 KSVEKE
+157 
-163 ETVEETP
+163 
-170 VKAEETHES
+170 
-179 APQKVE
+179 
-185 EQPVATVEGIVE
+185 
-197 VEKPKAE
+197 
-204 NMASQDEEGLANQT
+204 
-218 PKTTPTDILQT
+218 
-229 ELSDDNREETNDILP
+229 
-244 SDIVLPV
+244 
-251 NDEDT
+251 
-256 VEQNKEPEIFKFSE
+256 
-270 KKLEAPKVLGTIDLS
+270 KLEAPKVLGTINLDKI
-285 LVGKDSRPHPKTK
+285 GKDSRPQPKTRE
-298 AERKKEIKEAI
+298 ERKKEYKEMVLR
-309 KKKKEDEK
+309 KREEEK
-317 RIKTESQKEVTS
+317 RIKAERQKATEKSTVKAEPQKNEQMRVT
-329 SQQTKTKTEQPKE
+329 ERRKE
-342 DEKGKENFIRTKVP
+342 DFIKTNVP
-356 TLQGPKVVD
+356 ILQGPKIVD
-365 KVNLDSDKH
+365 KVNIEPEKPIGKSYADRDKTRADSKGDKK
-374 SNKEHDKD
+374 SKEH
-382 KNRAD
+382 R
-387 KNNNNKKDKKK
+387 K
-398 RDRIKIERVDIS
+398 RDRIKIERIDIT
-410 EDKNRSGKAFKK
+410 EDRGSSKSVKSFKK
-422 ERRSNRPIVDVEDVN
+422 DRRNNRNPIDIEDVN
-437 QNIKETL
+437 QNIRETL

-456 SADYRKEKRENIR
+456 AVDYRKEKRENIR
-469 QEIERQAELEMA
+469 QEIERQVKLEMA
-481 QSKVLTLSEFVT
+481 QSKILTLTEFVT
-493 TNELA
+493 VNELA

-522 QRIDAESIKI
+522 QRVDAESIKI

-548 AKTIQD
+548 AKNIEED
-554 EDIDAPED
+554 EADDPQD

-588 KTNVIAGEAGGITQ
+588 QTNVIAGEAGGITQ

-714 GIGVNELLEK
+714 GIGIKELLEK

-730 LLELRANPK
+730 ILDLKANPK
-739 RKAVGSVIDVRK
+739 RKAIGSVIDVRK

-772 IVLAGYSYGK
+772 IVLAGYAYGK

-790 SQPIKEAKPSEPVLV
+790 NQPIKEAKPSEPVLV
-805 LGMKGE
+805 LGIKGE

-838 REQKLRTSR
+838 REQKLRTSH
-847 HLTLDEIGRRIALG
+847 HLTLDEIGRRIAQG

-890 NEIQV
+890 SEIQV

-920 VGFQVRPTTSAKQ
+920 VGFQVRPTSSARQ
-933 LADTE
+933 LADNE
-938 KVDIRI
+938 NVDIRI
-944 YSIIYQAIEEI
+944 YSIIYQAIDEI

-961 MLLPEKSEKVVATL
+961 MLIPEKSEKVVATL

-984 KVGTIAGCMVK
+984 KVGTIAGCFVK
-995 EGTIKRNNKI
+995 DGTIKRNNKV
-1005 RVIHDGIVIHTGDIA
+1005 RVIHDGIVVHTGEIA

-1038 GVNLSDFN
+1038 GINIANFN
-1046 NISVGDIIEAFEEIE
+1046 TIDVGDIIEAFEEIE
-1061 IKKTLD
+1061 IKKTLE

>member
-6 QIIKKLNIGIN
+6 QIIKTLNIGIG
-17 TAAEFL
+17 TAVDFL
-23 NKKGESIEQ
+23 NKKGENISPI
-32 NPHIQLT
+32 PHQQLT
-39 EDQEN
+39 ETQEN

-66 RLERETSV
+66 RQERENLVTVEVESIEKTSV
-74 ILDIDEDKS
+74 TQNKTTVEEVDKIE
-83 KTEPSPKKKVI
+83 KQ
-94 KETKVEKNKTKK
+94 KVEKKKTVTKSEEGEYLTRKDKNVIKHAQTDENINTEQRKK
-106 QESPVEVSDSSESDT
+106 SKKKTEKDELPADEDNIGSKDKDNIEIKESVKEPVVKGTNESEQELQSEKYSDVLVQQTDSSTIDKSLSDREISVVDADIDYQ
-121 PIVEE
+121 PQGEEHE
-126 TQIEPIEQED
+126 TQIFKYSEQ
-136 SSQDSTVEEKKIK
+136 
-149 KASEKKTN
+149 
-157 KSVEKE
+157 
-163 ETVEETP
+163 
-170 VKAEETHES
+170 
-179 APQKVE
+179 
-185 EQPVATVEGIVE
+185 
-197 VEKPKAE
+197 
-204 NMASQDEEGLANQT
+204 
-218 PKTTPTDILQT
+218 
-229 ELSDDNREETNDILP
+229 
-244 SDIVLPV
+244 
-251 NDEDT
+251 
-256 VEQNKEPEIFKFSE
+256 
-270 KKLEAPKVLGTIDLS
+270 KLEAPKVLGTINLDKI
-285 LVGKDSRPHPKTK
+285 GKDSRPQPKTRE
-298 AERKKEIKEAI
+298 ERKKEYKEMVLR
-309 KKKKEDEK
+309 KREEEK
-317 RIKTESQKEVTS
+317 RIKAERQKATEKSTVKAEPQKNEQMRVT
-329 SQQTKTKTEQPKE
+329 ERRKE
-342 DEKGKENFIRTKVP
+342 DFIKTNVP
-356 TLQGPKVVD
+356 ILQGPKIVD
-365 KVNLDSDKH
+365 KVNIEPEKPIGKSYADRDKTRGDSKGDKK
-374 SNKEHDKD
+374 SKEH
-382 KNRAD
+382 R
-387 KNNNNKKDKKK
+387 K
-398 RDRIKIERVDIS
+398 RDRIKIERIDITDDRGS
-410 EDKNRSGKAFKK
+410 SKSVKSFKK
-422 ERRSNRPIVDVEDVN
+422 DRRNNRNPIDIEDVN
-437 QNIKETL
+437 QNIRETL

-456 SADYRKEKRENIR
+456 AVDYRKEKRENIR
-469 QEIERQAELEMA
+469 QEIERQVKLEMA
-481 QSKVLTLSEFVT
+481 QSKILTLTEFVT
-493 TNELA
+493 VNELA

-522 QRIDAESIKI
+522 QRVDAESIKI

-548 AKTIQD
+548 AKNIEED
-554 EDIDAPED
+554 EADDPQD

-588 KTNVIAGEAGGITQ
+588 QTNVIAGEAQ

-714 GIGVNELLEK
+714 GIGIKELLEK

-730 LLELRANPK
+730 ILDLKANPK
-739 RKAVGSVIDVRK
+739 RKAIGSVIDVRK

-772 IVLAGYSYGK
+772 IVLAGYAYGK

-790 SQPIKEAKPSEPVLV
+790 NQPIKEAKPSEPVLV
-805 LGMKGE
+805 LGIKGE

-838 REQKLRTSR
+838 REQKLRTSH
-847 HLTLDEIGRRIALG
+847 HLTLDEIGRRIAQG

-890 NEIQV
+890 SEIQV

-920 VGFQVRPTTSAKQ
+920 VGFQVRPTSSARQ
-933 LADTE
+933 LADNE
-938 KVDIRI
+938 NVDIRI
-944 YSIIYQAIEEI
+944 YSIIYQAIDEI
-955 KSAMEG
+955 KAAMEG
-961 MLLPEKSEKVVATL
+961 MLIPEKSEKVVATL

-984 KVGTIAGCMVK
+984 KVGTIAGCFVK
-995 EGTIKRNNKI
+995 DGTIKRNNKV
-1005 RVIHDGIVIHTGDIA
+1005 RVIHDGIVVHTGEIA

-1038 GVNLSDFN
+1038 GINIANFN
-1046 NISVGDIIEAFEEIE
+1046 TIDVGDIIEAFEEIE
-1061 IKKTLD
+1061 IKKTLE

>member
-6 QIIKKLNIGIN
+6 QIIKTLNIGIG
-17 TAAEFL
+17 TAVDFL
-23 NKKGESIEQ
+23 NKKGENISPI
-32 NPHIQLT
+32 PHQQLT
-39 EDQEN
+39 ETQEN

-66 RLERETSV
+66 RQERENLVTVEVESIEKTSV
-74 ILDIDEDKS
+74 TQNKTTVEEVDKIEKQKVKKKKTVTKSEEEEDLTRKDKNVIKHAPTDENINTEQRKKSKKKTEKDELLADEDNIGSKDKDNIEIKESVKEPVVKRTNESEQELQSEKYSDVLVQQTDSSMIDKSLSDREISVVDADIDYQS
-83 KTEPSPKKKVI
+83 
-94 KETKVEKNKTKK
+94 
-106 QESPVEVSDSSESDT
+106 QEEEH
-121 PIVEE
+121 E
-126 TQIEPIEQED
+126 TQIFKYSEQ
-136 SSQDSTVEEKKIK
+136 
-149 KASEKKTN
+149 
-157 KSVEKE
+157 
-163 ETVEETP
+163 
-170 VKAEETHES
+170 
-179 APQKVE
+179 
-185 EQPVATVEGIVE
+185 
-197 VEKPKAE
+197 
-204 NMASQDEEGLANQT
+204 
-218 PKTTPTDILQT
+218 
-229 ELSDDNREETNDILP
+229 
-244 SDIVLPV
+244 
-251 NDEDT
+251 
-256 VEQNKEPEIFKFSE
+256 
-270 KKLEAPKVLGTIDLS
+270 KLEAPKVLGTINLDKI
-285 LVGKDSRPHPKTK
+285 GKDSRPQPKTRE
-298 AERKKEIKEAI
+298 ERKKEYKEMVLR
-309 KKKKEDEK
+309 KREEEK
-317 RIKTESQKEVTS
+317 RIKAERQKATEKSTVKAEPQKNEQMRVT
-329 SQQTKTKTEQPKE
+329 ERRKE
-342 DEKGKENFIRTKVP
+342 DFIKTNVP
-356 TLQGPKVVD
+356 ILQGPKIVD
-365 KVNLDSDKH
+365 KVNIEPEKPIGKSYADRDKTRADSKGDKK
-374 SNKEHDKD
+374 SKEH
-382 KNRAD
+382 R
-387 KNNNNKKDKKK
+387 K
-398 RDRIKIERVDIS
+398 RDRIKIERIDIT
-410 EDKNRSGKAFKK
+410 EDRGSSKSVKSFKK
-422 ERRSNRPIVDVEDVN
+422 DRRNNRNPIDIEDVN
-437 QNIKETL
+437 QNIRETL

-456 SADYRKEKRENIR
+456 AVDYRKEKRENIR
-469 QEIERQAELEMA
+469 QEIERQVKLEMA
-481 QSKVLTLSEFVT
+481 QSKILTLTEFVT
-493 TNELA
+493 VNELA

-522 QRIDAESIKI
+522 QRVDAESIKI

-548 AKTIQD
+548 AKNIEED
-554 EDIDAPED
+554 EADDPQD

-588 KTNVIAGEAGGITQ
+588 QTNVIAGEAGGITQ

-688 ATLANMNYMV
+688 ATLANMNYMI

-714 GIGVNELLEK
+714 GIGIKELLEK

-730 LLELRANPK
+730 ILDLKANPK
-739 RKAVGSVIDVRK
+739 RKAIGSVIDVRK

-772 IVLAGYSYGK
+772 IVLAGYAYGK

-790 SQPIKEAKPSEPVLV
+790 NQPIKEAKPSEPVLV
-805 LGMKGE
+805 LGIKGE

-838 REQKLRTSR
+838 REQKLRTSH
-847 HLTLDEIGRRIALG
+847 HLTLDEIGRRIAQG

-890 NEIQV
+890 SEIQV

-920 VGFQVRPTTSAKQ
+920 VGFQVRPTSSARQ
-933 LADTE
+933 LADNE
-938 KVDIRI
+938 NVDIRI
-944 YSIIYQAIEEI
+944 YSIIYQAIDEI
-955 KSAMEG
+955 KAAMEG
-961 MLLPEKSEKVVATL
+961 MLIPEKSEKVVATL

-984 KVGTIAGCMVK
+984 KVGTIAGCFVK
-995 EGTIKRNNKI
+995 DGTIKRNNKV
-1005 RVIHDGIVIHTGDIA
+1005 RVIHDGIVVHTGEIA

-1038 GVNLSDFN
+1038 GINIANFN
-1046 NISVGDIIEAFEEIE
+1046 TIDVGDIIEAFEEIE
-1061 IKKTLD
+1061 IKKTLE

>member
-6 QIIKKLNIGIN
+6 QIIKKLNIGIG
-17 TAAEFL
+17 TAVDFL
-23 NKKGESIEQ
+23 NKKGEQVES
-32 NPHIQLT
+32 NASYKLT
-39 EDQEN
+39 EEQEN

-56 KEKSDKLIQK
+56 KEKSDLLIQQ
-66 RLERETSV
+66 RQERETIVSIEV
-74 ILDIDEDKS
+74 DAKDKTT
-83 KTEPSPKKKVI
+83 KIKKKVSAKDKDEAEVKPEKKKAATKKEVVPEPVTEPETTITDEQLVAEHTEDKADKHDKQEKKSKKSGKTEEPADNVKSEVVEQPKAKSVEGKPIQKTEI
-94 KETKVEKNKTKK
+94 KEIKEEKK
-106 QESPVEVSDSSESDT
+106 
-121 PIVEE
+121 
-126 TQIEPIEQED
+126 
-136 SSQDSTVEEKKIK
+136 EEKKI
-149 KASEKKTN
+149 
-157 KSVEKE
+157 VIKE
-163 ETVEETP
+163 EAPIVETKEKNEPKSEIKPELQPTEPEAVEE
-170 VKAEETHES
+170 K
-179 APQKVE
+179 
-185 EQPVATVEGIVE
+185 QPEATE
-197 VEKPKAE
+197 PK
-204 NMASQDEEGLANQT
+204 
-218 PKTTPTDILQT
+218 
-229 ELSDDNREETNDILP
+229 
-244 SDIVLPV
+244 
-251 NDEDT
+251 
-256 VEQNKEPEIFKFSE
+256 IFKYSE
-270 KKLEAPKVLGTIDLS
+270 QRLEAPKVLGTINLDKI
-285 LVGKDSRPHPKTK
+285 GKDSRPQPKTK
-298 AERKKEIKEAI
+298 EERKKEYRDLMRKKREEERRIKVERQKAAASQI
-309 KKKKEDEK
+309 AKDSKPKTETRKECDVKKA
-317 RIKTESQKEVTS
+317 KTESVAKE
-329 SQQTKTKTEQPKE
+329 E
-342 DEKGKENFIRTKVP
+342 FIKTKVP
-356 TLQGPKVVD
+356 TLQGPKIVD
-365 KVNLDSDKH
+365 KVTLEPEKNYS
-374 SNKEHDKD
+374 DKD
-382 KNRAD
+382 KKGGD
-387 KNNNNKKDKKK
+387 KHRKDNKK

-410 EDKNRSGKAFKK
+410 DDRGRSSAKPFKK
-422 ERRSNRPIVDVEDVN
+422 EKRSSRIIDVEDVN
-437 QNIKETL
+437 QSIKETL

-456 SADYRKEKRENIR
+456 AADYRKEKRENIR

-481 QSKVLTLSEFVT
+481 QSKVLTLTEFVT

-498 SMMQVPVND
+498 SMMQVPVNE
-507 VIKVYMNLGMFVGIN
+507 VIKVFMKLGMFVGIN
-522 QRIDAESIKI
+522 QRIDAEWINI

-548 AKTIQD
+548 AKTIEED
-554 EDIDAPED
+554 EVDDPKD
-562 LVSRPPIITVMGH
+562 LVMRPPIITVMGH

-609 KLEDGRQ
+609 KLDDGRQ

-661 HAASANVPIVFAIN
+661 HASSANVPIVFAIN
-675 KIDKDGADPEKIK
+675 KIDKDGADPDKIK

-714 GIGVNELLEK
+714 GIGVKELLEK

-730 LLELRANPK
+730 ILELKANPN

-772 IVLAGYSYGK
+772 IVLAGYAYGK

-790 SQPIKEAKPSEPVLV
+790 NQPIKEAKPSEPVLV

-811 LQAGDNFNVMETEQA
+811 LQAGDNFNVMESEQA

-838 REQKLRTSR
+838 REQKLRTSH

-895 NVIHK
+895 RVIHK

-933 LADTE
+933 LADNE

-961 MLLPEKSEKVVATL
+961 MLIPEKSEKVVATL

-984 KVGTIAGCMVK
+984 KVGTIAGCIVK
-995 EGTIKRNNKI
+995 EGTIKRNSKI
-1005 RVIHDGIVIHTGDIA
+1005 RLIHDGIVVHTGEIA

-1038 GVNLSDFN
+1038 GINIANFN
-1046 NISVGDIIEAFEEIE
+1046 TIAVGDIIEAFEEIE